1 MDGKKKG
8 APKMTDE
15 ERAKL
20 VKKLDDEMAD
30 YLAELE
36 KKAAAREGPSYK
48 EGWKEETWEQEM
60 ESHPFFASN
69 DESLLED
76 ASKGELSPLIEG
88 LQQLK
93 YSPDENT
100 ADELAIN
107 YKEDGNFQFKLKKYR
122 LAIAAY
128 TEGIKCKSS
137 DELVQVQLMTNRAAA
152 QFHLGNFRS
161 SFNDCVLATQLKAG
175 HFKAVK
181 RGALC
186 CYELKRFDDCI
197 RWCEKAKAIEANDP
211 DIANLHEKAKSE
223 RKEFER
229 NVRKEA
235 TRKKKKKNQD
245 IKLIKALISKN
256 VKLKDVDW
264 NKVDVDKEEHVHEI
278 IEKKLTPV
286 LQAASAKRVH
296 FSQENDKAL
305 VWPVLFMYP
314 EYGETDLIEEF
325 EETGQCFS
333 DHLQAMF
340 GHGIERPNWDISN
353 KYHPERI
360 KVYFE
365 DRVTNPDKVA
375 LKAIKDTNM
384 TLNQVLS
391 DPLYEVINGLP
402 TFIILVEK
410 SHYETFMIK
419 SYENP
424 HLK

>member
-8 APKMTDE
+8 APKMSDE

-36 KKAAAREGPSYK
+36 KKALAREGPAYR
-48 EGWKEETWEQEM
+48 EGWKEETWEKEM

-69 DESLLED
+69 NEVLLEE

-93 YSPDENT
+93 YSPEENT
-100 ADELAIN
+100 ADELAVN

-128 TEGIKCKSS
+128 TEGIKCKTS
-137 DELVQVQLMTNRAAA
+137 DQLVQVQLVTNRAAA

-161 SFNDCVLATQLKAG
+161 SFNDCILATKLKPD

-186 CYELKRFDDCI
+186 CYELKRLDECI
-197 RWCEKAKAIEANDP
+197 SWCEKAKALDANDP
-211 DIANLHEKAKSE
+211 DIGKLHEKANSE
-223 RKEFER
+223 LKEFER
-229 NVRKEA
+229 NARREA
-235 TRKKKKKNQD
+235 SRKKKKKNQEV
-245 IKLIKALISKN
+245 KLVKALMSKN
-256 VKLKDVDW
+256 VKLKDCNWSKIDL
-264 NKVDVDKEEHVHEI
+264 DKEEHVQEV
-278 IEKKLTPV
+278 IEKLTPV
-286 LQAASAKRVH
+286 LHAASAKRVH
-296 FSQENDKAL
+296 FSQENEKGL

-325 EETGQCFS
+325 EETGQCFN

-340 GHGIERPNWDISN
+340 GCGIERPNWDISN

-365 DRVTNPDKVA
+365 DRVSNPDKVA
-375 LKAIKDTNM
+375 LRAIKDTNM

-391 DPLYEVINGLP
+391 DPRYEVINGLP

>member
-1 MDGKKKG
+1 MGKVPETSRVLSQCPVRNLYKNSAKMDGKKKG

-100 ADELAIN
+100 ADEL
-107 YKEDGNFQFKLKKYR
+107 
-122 LAIAAY
+122 
-128 TEGIKCKSS
+128 
-137 DELVQVQLMTNRAAA
+137 VQVQLMTNRAAA

-223 RKEFER
+223 LKEFER

-340 GHGIERPNWDISN
+340 GHGIERPNWD
-353 KYHPERI
+353 
-360 KVYFE
+360 
-365 DRVTNPDKVA
+365 
-375 LKAIKDTNM
+375 
-384 TLNQVLS
+384 
-391 DPLYEVINGLP
+391 
-402 TFIILVEK
+402 
-410 SHYETFMIK
+410 
-419 SYENP
+419 
-424 HLK
+424 